1 MWGQFFWQLVIQNRM
16 ILRRSEETT
25 SISGPV
31 VSWCAEPG
39 CDVLEAMRDVAVKR
53 WFDLLASFPVE
64 FQDFQVVSQ
73 LHKLCN
79 IDHQLRM
86 VRGILSGKSP
96 QITVKRANALLRYS
110 QYLAS
115 TQVNFPGD
123 EEDLVS
129 ILLRNESVRTSCYKK
144 NRPTNT
150 RQRRKLLKGNKQG
163 MALQTADCRALLKT
177 MEAIRFTRYTFPY

>member
-1 MWGQFFWQLVIQNRM
+1 M
-16 ILRRSEETT
+16 
-25 SISGPV
+25 
-31 VSWCAEPG
+31 
-39 CDVLEAMRDVAVKR
+39 
-53 WFDLLASFPVE
+53 E

-86 VRGILSGKSP
+86 LRDILFGKSP
-96 QITVKRANALLRYS
+96 QTMVKRANALLRDS

-129 ILLRNESVRTSCYKK
+129 IPLRNESGWRS
-144 NRPTNT
+144 
-150 RQRRKLLKGNKQG
+150 KQ
-163 MALQTADCRALLKT
+163 QTAGRC
-177 MEAIRFTRYTFPY
+177 